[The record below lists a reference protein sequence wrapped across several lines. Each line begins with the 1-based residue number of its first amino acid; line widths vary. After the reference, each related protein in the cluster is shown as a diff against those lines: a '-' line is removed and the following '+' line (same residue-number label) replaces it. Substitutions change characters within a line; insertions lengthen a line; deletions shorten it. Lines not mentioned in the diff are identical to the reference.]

1 MELKTYRAHSM
12 ADALSEVKKD
22 LGKDAV
28 ILHAR
33 SFKIGGVMGVG
44 ARTMVE
50 ITASSDQRAP
60 GPRARGNERPSSIGT
75 SVAGATRAVLS
86 REPTL
91 AKSAVAIPAV
101 ARAYAVPELT
111 AQPAATGAGSDVE
124 PLRGRGVEALRGRSE
139 VASRPGFAPEPV
151 RQQELPR
158 TRVTMNP
165 VDEPARASLEAELA
179 SIKRL
184 VGEVLEISKRGPGNE
199 VRDGREGVSGA
210 PLDGPLGAAV
220 RSLRR
225 HGVAEVWIDELIER
239 VRSDGGGGGSEADIS
254 RVIRGVLGSMVPI
267 TTVSDELSGRRGRP
281 LVIALV
287 GPTGVGKTTTIAKL
301 AADLSLRKGKR
312 VALIAADTY
321 RIAAVEQIK
330 TYAGIIGLPVEV
342 VHGSE
347 EMAEAMDRT
356 REFDVVLVDTAG
368 RSQRDTGRLDELA
381 EVLAA
386 AEPDRVHLVLAAT
399 TAEPVIL
406 EAAAA
411 FNVLRPTSVAFTKLD
426 EAVLLG
432 SLVNVPR
439 SLGMGVTYLT
449 NGQDVPDHIEIAS
462 GERIA
467 TLLLGHERRGVVE
480 AGGRAG

>member
-33 SFKIGGVMGVG
+33 TFKIGGVMGVG

-60 GPRARGNERPSSIGT
+60 GPRARGSGQQPT
-75 SVAGATRAVLS
+75 SGAVTGATGAGARG
-86 REPTL
+86 EPTL
-91 AKSAVAIPAV
+91 ARSAAVIPAV
-101 ARAYAVPELT
+101 ARAYAAPE
-111 AQPAATGAGSDVE
+111 QPAPSV
-124 PLRGRGVEALRGRSE
+124 PLRTGVDVGAIRGRSAD
-139 VASRPGFAPEPV
+139 VARAQPEAPET
-151 RQQELPR
+151 RSNELPR
-158 TRVTMNP
+158 TRVKMNP
-165 VDEPARASLEAELA
+165 VDESARASLEAELA

-184 VGEVLEISKRGPGNE
+184 VGEVLEISKRGPAGE
-199 VRDGREGVSGA
+199 SRSGGGEAELGV
-210 PLDGPLGAAV
+210 PLSSCVNA
-220 RSLRR
+220 LRR
-225 HGVAEVWIDELIER
+225 HGVAQVWIDELIER
-239 VRSDGGGGGSEADIS
+239 VRADGAIGGSEAGVS
-254 RVIRGVLGSMVPI
+254 RAIRGVLGTMIPI
-267 TTVSDELSGRRGRP
+267 TTVSDEAAGRRGRP
-281 LVIALV
+281 LVVALI

-301 AADLSLRKGKR
+301 AADLALRRGKR

-330 TYAGIIGLPVEV
+330 TYAGIIGLTVEV
-342 VHGSE
+342 VHGPD
-347 EMAEAMDRT
+347 EMAEAMART
-356 REFDVVLVDTAG
+356 RDYDVVLIDTAG
-368 RSQRDTGRLDELA
+368 RSQRDTDRLDELA

-386 AEPDRVHLVLAAT
+386 AEPDRVHLVLSAT
-399 TAEPVIL
+399 AAEPVIL

-411 FNVLRPTSVAFTKLD
+411 FNALRPTSIAFTKLD

-439 SLGMGVTYLT
+439 ALGMGVTYLT
-449 NGQDVPDHIEIAS
+449 NGQDVPDNIEPAT

-467 TLLLGHERRGVVE
+467 TMLLGHERRGVL
-480 AGGRAG
+480 GGAERVG

>member
-33 SFKIGGVMGVG
+33 TFKIGGVMGVG

-60 GPRARGNERPSSIGT
+60 GPRARGNERPAAVGSG
-75 SVAGATRAVLS
+75 VAGATRATLS

-91 AKSAVAIPAV
+91 AKSAAAIPAV
-101 ARAYAVPELT
+101 ARAYAAPEPR
-111 AQPAATGAGSDVE
+111 AQPAVTRAVSDA
-124 PLRGRGVEALRGRSE
+124 RGLQERGVEAARGQSE
-139 VASRPGFAPEPV
+139 AVREVGFVPPPV
-151 RQQELPR
+151 RTPGLPS
-158 TRVTMNP
+158 TRVAMNP

-184 VGEVLEISKRGPGNE
+184 VGEVLAISRRAPGDE
-199 VRDGREGVSGA
+199 VHDGRKGVKGA
-210 PLDGPLGAAV
+210 AIEGPLGKAV
-220 RSLRR
+220 HSLRR

-239 VRSDGGGGGSEADIS
+239 VESDGAIGGSEAGMS
-254 RVIRGVLGSMVPI
+254 RAIRGVLGSMVPI
-267 TTVSDELSGRRGRP
+267 AAVTDDAGGRRGRP
-281 LVIALV
+281 FVIALV

-312 VALIAADTY
+312 VALVAADTY

-330 TYAGIIGLPVEV
+330 TYAGIIGLTVEV
-342 VHGSE
+342 VHGPE
-347 EMAEAMDRT
+347 EMAEAMDKT
-356 REFDVVLVDTAG
+356 RGFDVVLVDTAG

-399 TAEPVIL
+399 AAEPVIL

-411 FNVLRPTSVAFTKLD
+411 FNALRPTSIAFTKLD

-449 NGQDVPDHIEIAS
+449 NGQDVPDNIEVAS

-467 TLLLGHERRGVVE
+467 TLLLGHERRGVEV
-480 AGGRAG
+480 GGRAG